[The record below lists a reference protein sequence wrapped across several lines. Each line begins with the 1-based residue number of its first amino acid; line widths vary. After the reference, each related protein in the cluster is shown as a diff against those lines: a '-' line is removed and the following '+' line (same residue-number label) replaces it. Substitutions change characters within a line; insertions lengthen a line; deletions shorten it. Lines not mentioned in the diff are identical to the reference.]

1 MKVDD
6 VILAVARNKPWPGF
20 GKRKIF
26 FNWKGRTT
34 VKRFWTLVMVSAL
47 FSAGCTP
54 PPAATVSI
62 DSNDGPPSTTTDT
75 WNTTTDAWNTT
86 TDAWSTT
93 TDAWDTPTDAW
104 NTTTD
109 AWGTTTDVDGF
120 GDP

>member
-1 MKVDD
+1 MMWS
-6 VILAVARNKPWPGF
+6 WPTLETNRCRDSENERTF
-20 GKRKIF
+20 SK
-26 FNWKGRTT
+26 WKGRTT

-47 FSAGCTP
+47 LLTGCTP

-62 DSNDGPPSTTTDT
+62 DATDGPPS
-75 WNTTTDAWNTT
+75 TT

-93 TDAWDTPTDAW
+93 TDAWDTTTDAWDAPTDAW

-109 AWGTTTDVDGF
+109 AWGSTVDEDGF